1 MDPISTALVGLG
13 ALATLLVL
21 RIPLAVAMMAVGMTG
36 YIALAGLDPLL
47 NYMKSG
53 AYWRFASYDFSVIPM
68 FILMGQLAARSGL
81 SRNLFDAANAL
92 IGHRRGGMAMA
103 AVGGCGAFG
112 AICGSSLA
120 TAGTMAK
127 VTLPELRRH
136 EYSGALATGAVAAGG
151 TLGILIPPS
160 VVLIIY
166 AVAVQ
171 ANIVTMFEAALLPG
185 LLAMLGYFLTIAIY
199 VRLKPAAGPIR
210 TKPPAKERRAALV
223 RSWPVA
229 ALFIVVIG
237 GIYLGVFDPTEA
249 AAVGVLG
256 AALLARVQGNM
267 DFAGFLD
274 SLKDMAVTTGAIFL
288 ILLGAD
294 FINIFLALAG
304 FPEYVSQLAASS
316 GWHPY
321 LILVAMIAF
330 YLILGCFMDSLAMI
344 FLTVPVFWP
353 IIAALDF
360 GMPVGD
366 LQIWYGIIVLVVV
379 EMGLITPPIGLNV
392 LIINSNAPDIPLR
405 ETYRGVLP
413 FLLSDIVRVALLVAV
428 PAITLWLPH
437 LLA

>member
-1 MDPISTALVGLG
+1 MDPISTALIGIG
-13 ALATLLVL
+13 ALAALLIL

-36 YIALAGLDPLL
+36 YIVLAGIDPLL

-68 FILMGQLAARSGL
+68 FVLMGQLAARAGL

-92 IGHRRGGMAMA
+92 LGHRRGGVAMA

-127 VTLPELRRH
+127 VALPELQRH
-136 EYSGALATGAVAAGG
+136 NYSGALATGAVAAGG

-166 AVAVQ
+166 AVAVR
-171 ANIVTMFEAALLPG
+171 ANIVKLFEAALVPG

-199 VRLKPAAGPIR
+199 VRLNPTAGPATVR
-210 TKPPAKERRAALV
+210 LASAARRASVLK
-223 RSWPVA
+223 SLPVA
-229 ALFIVVIG
+229 ALFVVVIG

-249 AAVGVLG
+249 AAVGVMG
-256 AALLARVQGNM
+256 AAVLARFQGELNW
-267 DFAGFLD
+267 AGFLEC
-274 SLKDMAVTTGAIFL
+274 LRDMAVMTGAIFL

-304 FPEYVSQLAASS
+304 FPEYVAQLAATS

-321 LILVAMIAF
+321 AILAAMIAF
-330 YLILGCFMDSLAMI
+330 YLVLGCFMDSLAMI

-360 GMPVGD
+360 GMPLGD

-392 LIINSNAPDIPLR
+392 LIINSNAPNVTLR
-405 ETYRGVLP
+405 ETFAGVAP
-413 FLLSDIVRVALLVAV
+413 FLLSDLVRVALLVAI
-428 PAITLWLPH
+428 PGITLWLPH